1 MIYFKSSFFDFFE
14 ELAVNNSKVWFDA
27 NRTRYEKDIKVVFD
41 QFVKDLNQA
50 IQEFD
55 KEISSDYKKGIFRIN
70 RDIRFSKN
78 KDPYKLNRSASFSKD
93 PKNDMDNP
101 GYYIDVNPISCYIAG
116 GAWMPNP
123 IHLKKIRQEI
133 YYNYD
138 EFQSIIEEP
147 LFKKYFKT
155 IQGARNVR
163 LNPPESDYAKEID
176 FIFMKQFYFLL
187 EFNPR
192 RCLQASFLDFCVERM
207 QAAFPIN
214 QFLRRAIEEIED

>member
-55 KEISSDYKKGIFRIN
+55 KEISLDYKKGIFRIN

-101 GYYIDVNPISCYIAG
+101 GYYIDINPINCYIAG

-123 IHLKKIRQEI
+123 KHLKKIRQEI

-192 RCLQASFLDFCVERM
+192 RCLQDSFLDFCVERM
-207 QAAFPIN
+207 QAAFPLN
-214 QFLRRAIEEIED
+214 QFLRRSIEEIE

>member
-1 MIYFKSSFFDFFE
+1 MIYFQSSFLQFFE
-14 ELAVNNSKVWFDA
+14 ELSMNNSKVWFDA
-27 NRTRYEKDIKVVFD
+27 NRTRYEKEIKPVFEN
-41 QFVKDLNQA
+41 FVKDLNLA
-50 IQEFD
+50 IREFD

-123 IHLKKIRQEI
+123 IHLKKIREEI

-138 EFQSIIEEP
+138 EFQFIIEEP

-163 LNPPESDYAKEID
+163 LSPPESDYAKEID